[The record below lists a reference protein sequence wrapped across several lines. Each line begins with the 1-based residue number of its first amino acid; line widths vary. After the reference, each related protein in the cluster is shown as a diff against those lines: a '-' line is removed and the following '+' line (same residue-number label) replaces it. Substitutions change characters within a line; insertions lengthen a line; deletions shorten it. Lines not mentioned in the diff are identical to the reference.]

1 MDQPRLDELYEQ
13 YRATLLDDVVPFW
26 LSHSPDH
33 DAGGTLNC
41 LDRDGSIYNTDKAMW
56 IQARSVWMFSKLFN
70 TLEPRADWLA
80 IANRGYEFIA
90 NHGFDTDG
98 RMFFLVARDGRPLR
112 KSRYLFTETFGT
124 IACAEFARASGREQ
138 AMDKAKV
145 LYRLLVDLYRVPGR
159 LEPKVIPETR
169 TTMSHAVPMIML
181 ATTQEL
187 RRFDNDPLY
196 NEVID
201 EALHQILDWFVKPD
215 EKALFE
221 VVGRKGERLNSPQG
235 RCVNPG
241 HAIETSWFLMQE
253 ARDRHDDTLLRKALD
268 ILDWSLDWGWDRE
281 YGGLLSF
288 VDVEGKPAEQLEWD
302 MKLWWPHTEALYALL
317 LAHNMT
323 GNQEYVRWYDRVH
336 EWAFAHFPD
345 AEYGEWFGYLHRDGS
360 VALQLKGSMWKGPF
374 HLPRALLYGMKML
387 EEMGARKSSTIRKEQ
402 TT

>member
-13 YRATLLDDVVPFW
+13 YRTTLLDDVVPFW

-70 TLEPRADWLA
+70 TLEPRPDWLA

-145 LYRLLVDLYRVPGR
+145 LYRLLVDLYRIPGR

-345 AEYGEWFGYLHRDGS
+345 AESIIYAYASFLVPS
-360 VALQLKGSMWKGPF
+360 L
-374 HLPRALLYGMKML
+374 
-387 EEMGARKSSTIRKEQ
+387 
-402 TT
+402 